1 MKLDLQLD
9 PRAVVQPPVSFLMIF
24 IDKGAGFFFMRRATK
39 YCSKCKEKSPS
50 GKNKNR
56 LWHKIL

>member
-24 IDKGAGFFFMRRATK
+24 IDKGIEFFDASSHEMLLKMQR
-39 YCSKCKEKSPS
+39 EKS
-50 GKNKNR
+50 
-56 LWHKIL
+56 